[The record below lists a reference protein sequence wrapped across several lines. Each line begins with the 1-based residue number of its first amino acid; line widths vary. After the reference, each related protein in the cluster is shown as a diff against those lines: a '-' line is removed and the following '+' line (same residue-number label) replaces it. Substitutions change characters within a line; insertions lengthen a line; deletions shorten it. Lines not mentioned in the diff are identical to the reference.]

1 MNKQQ
6 AAEALAQ
13 KFHEIYERLAPEY
26 GYETRKETSVPWT
39 ALPDNNKRLMIA
51 VCSTLQSV
59 IDAGEKPLSAQG
71 MVDDYADMIRYLLPL
86 AKGYVHA
93 HPGIR
98 STECIIEDAEAMIAA
113 RPKGE

>member
-6 AAEALAQ
+6 AAEALGVLTCLRAYRHYLDE
-13 KFHEIYERLAPEY
+13 KEHERYL
-26 GYETRKETSVPWT
+26 SH
-39 ALPDNNKRLMIA
+39 L
-51 VCSTLQSV
+51 STLQSV
-59 IDAGEKPLSAQG
+59 IEAGEKPLSAQG

-113 RPKGE
+113 RPRGE

>member
-71 MVDDYADMIRYLLPL
+71 MVMVPVEPTDEMYHA
-86 AKGYVHA
+86 GYERINESLETGTIATCGDVYK
-93 HPGIR
+93 
-98 STECIIEDAEAMIAA
+98 AMIAA
-113 RPKGE
+113 RPRGE